1 KCGSLPQHQVGGVG
15 EHVGPQNG
23 MASSGKSSPADCCG
37 AWRCVGLC
45 ALPPPS
51 PRPPTSV
58 TSRTFTVTYVLP
70 SCSRVPISPVT
81 PSCEPFVMYW
91 ARRSPR
97 SPHSEQS
104 SQTVCLLSPQPWST
118 ASDHPVTA
126 FPACVWRVTASRPT
140 R

>member
-1 KCGSLPQHQVGGVG
+1 SDGLDAPLDRFPAREQVIQRALGRRRVERLLQHQVGGVG
-15 EHVGPQNG
+15 EHAGPQNG

-37 AWRCVGLC
+37 ACRCAGLC

-58 TSRTFTVTYVLP
+58 TSRTFSVTYVLP

-81 PSCEPFVMYW
+81 PSCEPFVMYC

-97 SPHSEQS
+97 SPHREQS
-104 SQTVCLLSPQPWST
+104 SQTVCLLSPQP
-118 ASDHPVTA
+118 
-126 FPACVWRVTASRPT
+126 
-140 R
+140 